1 MKGVPSKS
9 VMAITKDENLARNS
23 IRVSVSHKTTK
34 EEINSFIEIFK
45 KVLGEN

>member
-23 IRVSVSHKTTK
+23 IRVSISHMTTK
-34 EEINSFIEIFK
+34 EEISIFIETLK
-45 KVLGEN
+45 KILGEN